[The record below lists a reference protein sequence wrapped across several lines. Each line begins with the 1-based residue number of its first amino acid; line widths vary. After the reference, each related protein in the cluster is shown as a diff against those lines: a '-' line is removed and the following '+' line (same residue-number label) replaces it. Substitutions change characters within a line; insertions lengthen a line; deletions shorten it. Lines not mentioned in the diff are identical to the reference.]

1 MINIYEQL
9 QIIFY
14 YVLLGMFIA
23 STFDILK
30 LLTNNSKLYI
40 KYISQAIY
48 WVSLIYIST
57 LYIIKYTSHYLTLYT
72 ILFFIIG
79 IYLYYI
85 LLSNS
90 NNNNILYIKPYLKK
104 ILILLYTWLLPIDL
118 LKYVKYKVKTLLL
131 KIKKRKTKNLP
142 TKDTDITND
151 IYNKQNKG
159 AE

>member
-118 LKYVKYKVKTLLL
+118 LKYIKYKVKTLLL

>member
-118 LKYVKYKVKTLLL
+118 LKYIKYKVKTLLL

-151 IYNKQNKG
+151 I
-159 AE
+159 